1 MLNISE
7 AGALAMHA
15 TVYIAS
21 ADGRKISTKELAGQ
35 LSASRAH
42 LSKVLQRLAR
52 YDLVDS
58 TPGPGGGFVLCKP
71 AEEVSLLDVY
81 EAAEGPF
88 ERKDCLFA
96 ESVCDGGE
104 CIFGGLLGNI
114 DEQMKERLETKNL
127 AELTG
132 TFSAARKKAE

>member
-1 MLNISE
+1 MVNISE

-21 ADGRKISTKELAGQ
+21 ADGRKISTKELAGE
-35 LSASRAH
+35 LRASRAH

-52 YDLVDS
+52 YDLVES

-71 AEEVSLLDVY
+71 ADEVSLLDIY

-88 ERKDCLFA
+88 EQKDCLFTEPA
-96 ESVCDGGE
+96 CDGDE
-104 CIFGGLLGNI
+104 CIFGGLLGSV
-114 DEQMKERLETKNL
+114 DVQMKQHLEHKNL
-127 AELTG
+127 SELTD
-132 TFSAARKKAE
+132 TFSAAQREAE